1 MSTDAVVEPY
11 VPPSVAQPSAAE
23 RAALQRLTER
33 LRQQL
38 PASFAAAGVSC
49 ALVEEPDFSRVPEVL
64 TGGEWAAEAAWAHG
78 GAWRLLLAPGA
89 VAALL
94 AAQLGQDEV
103 REAPLSDLDLRL
115 LQLPVR
121 TLAAELGRALG
132 ASGAPPDLRMARGV
146 PDGGGPAL
154 RWRARLEHRAHAGE
168 VVLVASWP
176 ELQAVLSAGAEPQRM
191 GLDMVAEAAVLV
203 EATLAA
209 PQLTAR
215 ELRDM
220 QPGDVLIMGAGDR
233 ESLLCANGVVFARG
247 RMGAKGT
254 RLAINIQQIEPR
266 KEE

>member
-1 MSTDAVVEPY
+1 
-11 VPPSVAQPSAAE
+11 
-23 RAALQRLTER
+23 
-33 LRQQL
+33 
-38 PASFAAAGVSC
+38 
-49 ALVEEPDFSRVPEVL
+49 
-64 TGGEWAAEAAWAHG
+64 
-78 GAWRLLLAPGA
+78 APGA

-103 REAPLSDLDLRL
+103 GEAPLSDLDLRL

-121 TLAAELGRALG
+121 ALAGELGRALG
-132 ASGAPPDLRMARGV
+132 ATGALSDLRMTRGV
-146 PDGGGPAL
+146 SGSVGPVL
-154 RWRARLEHRAHAGE
+154 LWRARLEHRSHKGE
-168 VVLVASWP
+168 AVLVASWP
-176 ELQAVLSAGAEPQRM
+176 ELQVRLSTEAEPRRI
-191 GLDMVAEAAVLV
+191 GLDMVAAAPVLV

-209 PQLTAR
+209 PLLTAR